1 MRTIKRYGNRKL
13 YDTSLRRYIN
23 LVEIS
28 DLVQKGVEVRVM
40 DSKTGED
47 ITKITLSQILLDKE
61 KKKEGFVSKTLF
73 TDLIRKGSSSVV
85 SYLKRSA
92 KSGMGVLGWAEDEIN
107 AGIKRLTHAG
117 EITEQQARKL
127 REDLISRMSKG
138 KADVERRV
146 EQSVEVVLHRLNIPA
161 QKDIKRLSDKL
172 AQLSAQVEKLAGKKA
187 VKPAA
192 APKAAGKSPVRKS
205 KGTSGKENK
214 AEAAGV
220 QVIAIS
226 EPGSDS
232 SPRQ

>member
-28 DLVQKGVEVRVM
+28 DLVQKGLEVRVM

-85 SYLKRSA
+85 NYIKRSA
-92 KSGMGVLGWAEDEIN
+92 KSGMGVVGWAEDEIN
-107 AGIKRLTHAG
+107 TGIKRLTHAG

-138 KADVERRV
+138 KAEVERRV
-146 EQSVEVVLHRLNIPA
+146 EETVEVILHRLNIPA
-161 QKDIKRLSDKL
+161 QKDFKRLSDKL
-172 AQLSAQVEKLAGKKA
+172 AHLAVQVEKLAGKKA
-187 VKPAA
+187 VKSVEARP
-192 APKAAGKSPVRKS
+192 AGKTASRRS
-205 KGTSGKENK
+205 KAVSSKESK
-214 AEAAGV
+214 MEAAGV

-232 SPRQ
+232 KPRQ

>member
-28 DLVQKGVEVRVM
+28 DLVQKGVEVRVT

-172 AQLSAQVEKLAGKKA
+172 AQLSAQVEKLASKKA
-187 VKPAA
+187 VKPAV
-192 APKAAGKSPVRKS
+192 APKAAGKGPARKS
-205 KGTSGKENK
+205 KAVSGKENK
-214 AEAAGV
+214 AEAVGV

-226 EPGSDS
+226 EPGGDS